1 MSTPTTGSSTEA
13 SPTPPSEDR
22 PEEQT
27 EHGPSGQAALLRL
40 AQAAF
45 PLRVGQPYTL
55 RDASLPW
62 GRSFEWDFDLK
73 AN

>member
-1 MSTPTTGSSTEA
+1 MPEARLNTPE
-13 SPTPPSEDR
+13 
-22 PEEQT
+22 
-27 EHGPSGQAALLRL
+27 GQAALLRL

-62 GRSFEWDFDLK
+62 GRSFEWQFELQPEP
-73 AN
+73 